1 MCPVGIIKD
10 NLNVVN
16 GIINDTLKANQR
28 PQNTTKLIAVSKT
41 KPRGLIEQALKA
53 GQRLFGENR
62 VQESEEKWIDLKKK
76 YPDTE
81 LHLIGPLQTNK
92 ALIAVNLFDVI
103 QTIDRIKLAKAVARH
118 MNDTGRRPACFVQ
131 VNTGRE
137 PQKAGVLPEDADD
150 FIQTCRSQLQL
161 PIGGLMCIPPAVDEP
176 ALHFAFLREIAQRNN
191 IRELSMGMSA
201 DYKVGI
207 QFGATY
213 IRVGTAIF
221 GARKD

>member
-1 MCPVGIIKD
+1 MCPLGTIED
-10 NLNVVN
+10 NLNLVN

-92 ALIAVNLFDVI
+92 ALIAVNLFEYSANTLFFSRCFSAGSTKD
-103 QTIDRIKLAKAVARH
+103 DE
-118 MNDTGRRPACFVQ
+118 RP
-131 VNTGRE
+131 
-137 PQKAGVLPEDADD
+137 
-150 FIQTCRSQLQL
+150 
-161 PIGGLMCIPPAVDEP
+161 
-176 ALHFAFLREIAQRNN
+176 
-191 IRELSMGMSA
+191 LS
-201 DYKVGI
+201 GI
-207 QFGATY
+207 SG
-213 IRVGTAIF
+213 
-221 GARKD
+221 

>member
-1 MCPVGIIKD
+1 MCPLGTIED

-41 KPRGLIEQALKA
+41 KPPGLIEQALKA

-62 VQESEEKWIDLKKK
+62 VQESEEKWIDLKKE

-92 ALIAVNLFDVI
+92 ALIAVSLFDVI
-103 QTIDRIKLAKAVARH
+103 QTIDRIKLAKTVARH

-161 PIGGLMCIPPAVDEP
+161 PIGGLMCIPPINEEP
-176 ALHFAFLREIAQRNN
+176 ALHFSLLRKLVQRNGLK
-191 IRELSMGMSA
+191 RLSMGMSSDFVSA
-201 DYKVGI
+201 I
-207 QFGATY
+207 TFGSTDV
-213 IRVGTAIF
+213 RVGSAIF
-221 GARKD
+221 GQRT